1 MVLRTETKILLL
13 DFLIQQL
20 HGTQVDTKYQGDI
33 FAEQNYGV
41 LGDIIA
47 ER

>member
-1 MVLRTETKILLL
+1 MGDRDLGRYFK
-13 DFLIQQL
+13 
-20 HGTQVDTKYQGDI
+20 KGDI